1 MMSFDHYVY
10 PGTNILKNKLN
21 FTNKQDAYDVERL
34 FSVKRIAELG
44 GCGITGTFD
53 VDHLR
58 SIHKFLFQDVYDWAG
73 EFRDIDIFKGL
84 FEFSAPDRIEAD
96 LDKLCDDI
104 RKQNYFRD
112 LPKQDAVNGMADMM
126 CRLNA
131 IHPFREGNGRT
142 QRMFMEQRAL
152 NAGYSLNLSC
162 VTENDMRDASF
173 AASVRGD
180 TRLMRYLFNV
190 NITET
195 GVLGPVEA
203 SIDCESEFESGF
215 DVSELKSSSVF
226 RRALDKVQSVFCKH
240 DTSDLDKAFDSI
252 DSTCSGVDYD
262 DYSV

>member
-1 MMSFDHYVY
+1 MSFDHYVY
-10 PGTNILKNKLN
+10 PGTNILKNKLD
-21 FTNKQDAYDVERL
+21 FTNKQDAYDAERL
-34 FSVKRIAELG
+34 FSLKRIAELR

-53 VDHLR
+53 VGHLK
-58 SIHKFLFQDVYDWAG
+58 SIHRFLFQDVYDWAG

-84 FEFSAPDRIEAD
+84 SEFSAPDRIEAD
-96 LDKLCDDI
+96 LNKLCGDI

-112 LPKQDAVNGMADMM
+112 LPKQDAVNSMADTL
-126 CRLNA
+126 CRLNS

-142 QRMFMEQRAL
+142 QRMFIKQLAL
-152 NAGYSLNLSC
+152 NAGYSLDLSC

-180 TRLMRYLFNV
+180 TRLMRYLFNK

-203 SIDCESEFESGF
+203 PACEFESGLSGI
-215 DVSELKSSSVF
+215 DAGELKSVSVF
-226 RRALDKVQSVFCKH
+226 RKAFDKVQSVFCKR

-252 DSTCSGVDYD
+252 DSVCSGVDYD